1 MKRKIFEFVRVIGY
15 SLLTSLI
22 GLGIPMISS
31 LLLFGRDGLNDT
43 MVIAN
48 NIIMGVIGAP
58 VIFLLV
64 KRYYKKYYRQSMSE
78 MDLFSLEGIKKSS
91 LGLIVGLLL
100 PALYAGVLL
109 ILGGKIAFNGSSVNV
124 LSVLAGIFTFWGMAV
139 FEECI
144 FRGLLQTEIGKYNKI
159 ASVTVPSFLFMICH
173 FELWQNFNIIPAME
187 LFLAGLLFA
196 VIVLISKSITCAVI
210 AHSLYNII
218 YDGLGMNADD
228 SFLKAIYPTEVMNMS
243 GGLGASFFFCIV
255 LFLLNCWFVIFI

>member
-109 ILGGKIAFNGSSVNV
+109 ILGGKIAFNGSSVMYLVFLRVFSLFLVWQFSKNV
-124 LSVLAGIFTFWGMAV
+124 FSEGYCKPKL
-139 FEECI
+139 E
-144 FRGLLQTEIGKYNKI
+144 
-159 ASVTVPSFLFMICH
+159 
-173 FELWQNFNIIPAME
+173 NIIKSPVLQFP
-187 LFLAGLLFA
+187 LFYL
-196 VIVLISKSITCAVI
+196 
-210 AHSLYNII
+210 
-218 YDGLGMNADD
+218 
-228 SFLKAIYPTEVMNMS
+228 
-243 GGLGASFFFCIV
+243 
-255 LFLLNCWFVIFI
+255 